1 MCYFASGY
9 VLRKQKFKLNYYQ
22 ACSRL
27 QSYMVQGFAVQS
39 MILYHKKNQ
48 HHTQT
53 PFPKDAN
60 PKR

>member
-27 QSYMVQGFAVQS
+27 QSYMVQGFAVY
-39 MILYHKKNQ
+39 ILYHKKNQ